1 VFQEIRGFL
10 ERTDGQMEKL
20 KRMKLGIF
28 GVVALALGI
37 WALTEWWWFVQEVF
51 QGLLALLLV
60 VVGALSLAIAIR
72 RMLREKASPE

>member
-1 VFQEIRGFL
+1 L

-28 GVVALALGI
+28 
-37 WALTEWWWFVQEVF
+37 E
-51 QGLLALLLV
+51 GLLALLLV